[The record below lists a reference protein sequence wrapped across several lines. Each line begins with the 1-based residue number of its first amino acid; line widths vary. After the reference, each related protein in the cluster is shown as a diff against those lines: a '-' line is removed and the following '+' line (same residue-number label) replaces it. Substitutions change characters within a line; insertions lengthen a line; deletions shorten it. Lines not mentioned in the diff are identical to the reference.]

1 MSKHDFAEA
10 EFRDRQARVRRV
22 VAEAGLDWLIV
33 FHPVSIH
40 WLIGAETK
48 SYQAFQCLPVSAE
61 ARPLVMFTRESER
74 CEFETD
80 TLADEVV
87 GWGGGEPEDP
97 VEAFARLADRLG
109 LGRARVGMEVP
120 AYYLHPHHYIRL
132 KDLLGGALVAEPSNL
147 VHDLKLVKS
156 PAEIELI
163 REAARIADQAMQ
175 ACADAFRDGR
185 TELQVAAAVY
195 QALLGAGSG
204 LPASTINLVS
214 GERLG
219 FSHGAP
225 TLRRIQRGDGGN
237 VEFGAAYKRYTASL
251 GRQFSLGPPPNRIRQ
266 LYDIVRAAGDAMI
279 AEIRPGVP
287 AVRPHEAAKRIIGEA
302 GYDRYR
308 IHTSGYGIA
317 PGVPPASGE
326 PLNLFGGSPYSL
338 EAGMMVS
345 VEPPIFIPEERIG
358 ARIIDNVLIT
368 NDGAERLSRW
378 GRELIVIDA

>member
-1 MSKHDFAEA
+1 MSKHDFTEA
-10 EFRDRQARVRRV
+10 EFRGRQARVRRAA
-22 VAEAGLDWLIV
+22 AEVGLDWLIV

-48 SYQAFQCLPVSAE
+48 SYQAFQCLPVAAE
-61 ARPLVMFTRESER
+61 ERPLVMFTRESER
-74 CEFETD
+74 CEFEND

-97 VEAFARLADRLG
+97 VDAFARLADRLG
-109 LGRARVGMEVP
+109 LKRARVGMEVP
-120 AYYLHPHHYIRL
+120 AYYLHPHHYVRL

-156 PAEIELI
+156 PAEIALI

-175 ACADAFRDGR
+175 ACVDAFREGH

-225 TLRRIQRGDGGN
+225 TSRRIQRSDGGN
-237 VEFGAAYKRYTASL
+237 VELGAAYNRYTATL
-251 GRQFSLGPPPNRIRQ
+251 GRQLSLGPPPARIREI
-266 LYDIVRAAGDAMI
+266 YDIVSAAGDAMI

-287 AVRPHEAAKRIIGEA
+287 AIRPHEAAKRVIAEA

-326 PLNLFGGSPYSL
+326 PLNLFGGSSYTL

-368 NDGAERLSRW
+368 ETGAERLSRR